1 LINDG
6 TGRFTKKHAAFS
18 FAGMVTDAQWQDMN
32 GDNRPDL
39 VIVGEF
45 MPISVYIN
53 LPNGFED
60 ATEVYFSKPLKGMWS
75 SLRVGDIDGDG
86 KADIIAGN
94 IGRNLPFRVTDQE
107 PAALVYADFD
117 GNGSVDPF
125 FCFHIQGKMYPYV
138 SRDELNEQIYAM
150 RKKFTSYEQYS
161 SAVLEDIFTADDLKK
176 AVRLDMNEQE
186 TVLLLQRDGHFNTR
200 KDLPVQAQFA
210 NVSQIFNADIN
221 ADGISDLLL
230 LGNSTPN
237 RLKMGAIQANKGTLL
252 LGRGG
257 GRFEYIPQAA
267 SGLNVEGD
275 VKSME
280 TISAGGKKMIL
291 IGASDKK
298 IQAYAY

>member
-1 LINDG
+1 
-6 TGRFTKKHAAFS
+6 
-18 FAGMVTDAQWQDMN
+18 
-32 GDNRPDL
+32 
-39 VIVGEF
+39 
-45 MPISVYIN
+45 
-53 LPNGFED
+53 
-60 ATEVYFSKPLKGMWS
+60 
-75 SLRVGDIDGDG
+75 
-86 KADIIAGN
+86 
-94 IGRNLPFRVTDQE
+94 
-107 PAALVYADFD
+107 
-117 GNGSVDPF
+117 
-125 FCFHIQGKMYPYV
+125 MYPYV